1 MERNIANQYKLGDEN
16 AQSVMAYGITVLGV
30 QHLVV
35 LGHYGCG
42 VCLGFL
48 NEQTS
53 KLIRLL

>member
-16 AQSVMAYGITVLGV
+16 AQSVVAYGITVLGV

-42 VCLGFL
+42 VCLCL
-48 NEQTS
+48 PKEQKS
-53 KLIRLL
+53 LLI